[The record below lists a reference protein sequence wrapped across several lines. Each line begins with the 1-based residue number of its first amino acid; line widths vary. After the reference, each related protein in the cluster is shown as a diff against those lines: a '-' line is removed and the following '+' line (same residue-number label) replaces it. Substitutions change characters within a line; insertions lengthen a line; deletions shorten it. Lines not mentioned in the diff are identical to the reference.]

1 VLALSITDATRNE
14 LRKALTVTIGVLL
27 VFSPSYIADI
37 VMRKLKLDIG
47 PAAVMSLALFL
58 IGLFLLFKFTKE

>member
-1 VLALSITDATRNE
+1 MSITDATKNE

-27 VFSPSYIADI
+27 IFSPSYIADI
-37 VMRKLKLDIG
+37 AMRKLKLDIG

-58 IGLFLLFKFTKE
+58 IGLFLLFKFTRE